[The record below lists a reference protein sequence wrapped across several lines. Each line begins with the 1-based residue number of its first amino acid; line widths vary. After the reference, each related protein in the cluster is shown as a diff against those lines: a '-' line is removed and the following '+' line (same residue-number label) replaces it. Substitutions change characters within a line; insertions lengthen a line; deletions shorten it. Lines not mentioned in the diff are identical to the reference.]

1 MSRGAF
7 LAITGSLL
15 WGIMGVACQYLL
27 QDKGIS
33 AIWLVNMRMF
43 FAGIILLLADFFIY
57 RKDFLAVWSGSK
69 NITQMLIFSFITIMS
84 VQLLY
89 LLSVQNMNVAMATVF
104 VSLAPIMTLLWVCI
118 RARKLPKR
126 FEAVCCTSA
135 VLGSIIM
142 ATHGEFTSLSVSGI
156 GILYGITLPFAGV
169 IYTIQPAYLMKK
181 YRPSN
186 VTGWG
191 LFIGGCA
198 LLPFIEPWNV
208 PSDLDVYAWSAIIYT
223 IVFGTAIAFWTF
235 LASLKYLEPHIAGI
249 YELLEPL
256 SAIILGVWLLDVI
269 FEVPEWIGT
278 TLIMVPV
285 IYLSLYRK

>member
-1 MSRGAF
+1 MSRGAI
-7 LAITGSLL
+7 LAISGSLL
-15 WGIMGVACQYLL
+15 WGIMGVVCQYLL
-27 QDKGIS
+27 QNKEVS

-43 FAGIILLLADFFIY
+43 WAGIILLLADYVIY
-57 RKDFLAVWSGSK
+57 RKNFFSVWSGKK
-69 NITQMLIFSFITIMS
+69 NIIQMLIFSFITIMS

-104 VSLAPIMTLLWVCI
+104 VSLAPIMTLLWLCL
-118 RARKLPKR
+118 RSRKLPKR
-126 FEAVCCTSA
+126 FEALCCTSA

-169 IYTIQPAYLMKK
+169 VYTIQPAYLMKN

-191 LFIGGCA
+191 LLVGGCV
-198 LLPFIEPWNV
+198 LLPFVQPWHL
-208 PSDLDVYAWSAIIYT
+208 PCEMDIYAWSAVVYT
-223 IVFGTAIAFWTF
+223 VVFGTAIAFWTF

-256 SAIILGVWLLDVI
+256 SAIILGVWVLDVM
-269 FEVPEWIGT
+269 FEVPEWVGT
-278 TLIMVPV
+278 TLIMLPI